1 MKKRAKP
8 GEHLAPAGDLG
19 EHLRAADR
27 IVLRGKWSLSD
38 AIRHLCKVEPKFVS
52 WIKQVGIPRV
62 FAGPPSSDSHFAS
75 LVRSIVYQQVSVAA
89 GKSIFEKLLSAL
101 GCGPSASMLTP
112 ELVRDAAWGSTLE
125 AGKAKQ
131 TVNGQTCGL
140 SERKAIYLRS
150 LATHFLDADLLG
162 GDQDL
167 DGIPEEVL
175 KEKLLAV
182 QGIGEWSAHMFLLF
196 TLQRQDVVALG
207 DLGVRRG
214 LAKLYGISDP
224 LWRKMKPEQFLPFVK
239 AWSPYSSLG
248 CALMWRSDAVTM
260 VSSSDRK
267 EAGGKSKKRDRT
279 GDAGPS
285 VGSKRKKISR
295 E

>member
-1 MKKRAKP
+1 
-8 GEHLAPAGDLG
+8 
-19 EHLRAADR
+19 
-27 IVLRGKWSLSD
+27 
-38 AIRHLCKVEPKFVS
+38 
-52 WIKQVGIPRV
+52 
-62 FAGPPSSDSHFAS
+62 
-75 LVRSIVYQQVSVAA
+75 
-89 GKSIFEKLLSAL
+89 
-101 GCGPSASMLTP
+101 MLTP
-112 ELVRDAAWGSTLE
+112 ELVRDAAWGSAFE
-125 AGKAKQ
+125 AGKSKQ

-167 DGIPEEVL
+167 DGIPEEAL
-175 KEKLLAV
+175 KNKLLAV
-182 QGIGEWSAHMFLLF
+182 QGIGEWTVHMFLLF
-196 TLQRQDVVALG
+196 NLQRQDVVALG

-214 LAKLYGISDP
+214 LAKLYGMSDQ
-224 LWRKMKPEQFLPFVK
+224 LWRKMKPDQFKPFIES
-239 AWSPYSSLG
+239 WTPYSSLG

-267 EAGGKSKKRDRT
+267 EAGGKSKKRDRA
-279 GDAGPS
+279 GDAGPAAS